1 MLKNILKITAR
12 AKIFTIA
19 KRYFRAKFK
28 VLQSIGKYGH
38 VERAVGAIVDT
49 PYESPI
55 GLMNVI
61 LKNTAGHS
69 EVAFDTESWHR
80 PGHFAP
86 KFAWFA

>member
-38 VERAVGAIVDT
+38 VEPAVGATKSYPAFLIDLYDRVHLRKSLD
-49 PYESPI
+49 
-55 GLMNVI
+55 
-61 LKNTAGHS
+61 AGTCIS
-69 EVAFDTESWHR
+69 Y
-80 PGHFAP
+80 
-86 KFAWFA
+86 